1 MPERRAY
8 ARTGRLYM
16 SSHRPFGR
24 DSQFSR
30 SYGYDSHVSR
40 IYAAQVHRAAAPHF
54 SRPAARL

>member
-30 SYGYDSHVSR
+30 SYGYDKPCLAHLRGSGSSSR
-40 IYAAQVHRAAAPHF
+40 SSP
-54 SRPAARL
+54 L